1 MIVLSNQRFDFLIV
15 AVYRSDVRGCCSQFR
30 RSIAFLLFHHCHA
43 ELGTYNHQRDD
54 ECAFINAAF
63 GLDWQ
68 RLSNKE
74 QATMAHVLRVA
85 FLTVGLCI
93 ALSSAA
99 AAQTE
104 TMGETTVLN
113 AADSQNGNL
122 LLAQEATLS
131 AAGTLQ
137 SLSFYVT
144 QATGTLVLGVYTV
157 TPSGMP
163 GTLVAQTA
171 EFTPANGWN
180 VASTT
185 TNPTLQAG
193 NYYLAYFPSSSGLS
207 FVKENNTGNCYYSA
221 LQFTAILPQT
231 FNGGPNNCT
240 PTEWSFYATLNT
252 APLAPTLTLTDS
264 PASPSVLASAVT
276 GTVVTTLMATWSDGT
291 AFSGTL
297 GFAQPNTNDGGLFA
311 LNGNQVVVN
320 GSLASLGGTT
330 QQVTVAATQ
339 SSTVVPLN
347 VSIVVTAPSVAPPP
361 PPPVTSGDPTSG
373 VLPAYNDAYAN
384 WSRAG
389 LLSVGGIPNRTT
401 VCATVSPSGG
411 DDFTTIQNALNACPA
426 GQVVMLAP
434 GAFSFQ
440 IADLPLQIS
449 TGVTLRGA
457 GNCNGTS
464 SPYCQSSIAVSN
476 GALAYT
482 GGMCGTSTS
491 SEGACP
497 NGGPPVIE
505 IAPVA
510 PNYNYSWDTCGNT
523 GGSTGTGCGATALT
537 ADAAQGQ
544 TTISVASTAGFS
556 VGQVVLIDEASGA
569 AWQTDPVGPNLYGQ
583 VWAAPDWLSTSGSP
597 ATGRVQWAKF
607 GNNSGDFN
615 AGQFPYTAGSPGCW
629 YSYCDRATA
638 ELHVVAAIGAGAI
651 TFDSPLTVAFRQS
664 GGHNAQVYNTLY
676 ASNTAQGNPISFL
689 QYAGLENISVLRGT
703 SGGVGMEFCQ
713 YCWMRNVEV
722 GDWYGGGVDVAY
734 SIRSELNTIYVH
746 HAWDSVNNGGEY
758 PIAIDAASTELLL
771 TNSIT
776 NFAGKGMVARAGGAG
791 SVVSYNYQ
799 DDTMYDA
806 ESGIGDYWVDMGT
819 NGSHYS
825 GAHHILFEGNWG
837 DNLDNDNT
845 HGNQVYLTYFRNWGT
860 ALRSPFIDPSI
871 GKEVND
877 AAGLGYACGT
887 SGPSGC
893 SPNAPGPLRASGPMM
908 HDYWFA
914 FVGNV
919 LGTAGVSIAA
929 NNWTYQGSYAVNPAI
944 WMMGWNADANNPT
957 MSDPNFPA
965 FIFRH
970 GDYDYVNGGIAD
982 WTSGYSQ
989 TLPNSFYLASAPAS
1003 FSAGAACT
1011 YPWPWVTPTGTSQIQ
1026 ANSCG
1031 GSGLPAKARFDAGA
1045 PFSQP

>member
-1 MIVLSNQRFDFLIV
+1 
-15 AVYRSDVRGCCSQFR
+15 
-30 RSIAFLLFHHCHA
+30 
-43 ELGTYNHQRDD
+43 
-54 ECAFINAAF
+54 
-63 GLDWQ
+63 
-68 RLSNKE
+68 
-74 QATMAHVLRVA
+74 MARVLRVA
-85 FLTVGLCI
+85 LLTIGLCV
-93 ALSSAA
+93 ALSFAA
-99 AAQTE
+99 SAQTA
-104 TMGETTVLN
+104 TMGETTVLA
-113 AADSQNGNL
+113 AADSENGNL
-122 LLAQEATLS
+122 LVAQEATLS
-131 AAGTLQ
+131 AAGSLQ

-171 EFTPANGWN
+171 AFTPANGWN

-185 TNPTLQAG
+185 TNPTLQPG
-193 NYYLAYFPSSSGLS
+193 NYYLAYFPSSGGLS
-207 FVKENNTGNCYYSA
+207 FVKENNTGNCYNYA
-221 LQFTAILPQT
+221 LPFTTILPQT

-240 PTEWSFYATLNT
+240 PTEWSFYATLVTTT
-252 APLAPTLTLTDS
+252 APAAPATLSLTDS
-264 PASPSVLASAVT
+264 PASPSVLANAAT
-276 GTVVTTLMATWSDGT
+276 GTVVTTLMASWSDGST
-291 AFSGTL
+291 FTGTL
-297 GFAQPNTNDGGLFA
+297 GFVQPNTNDGGLFA

-339 SSTVVPLN
+339 SSTVVPLT
-347 VSIVVTAPSVAPPP
+347 VSIPVTAVTTQAPPP
-361 PPPVTSGDPTSG
+361 PPPAVTGNDPTSG
-373 VLPAYNDAYAN
+373 VLPAYNDAYPN
-384 WSRAG
+384 WSKAG

-401 VCATVSPSGG
+401 VCATVNPSGG
-411 DDFTTIQNALNACPA
+411 DDFTAIQNALNACPA

-434 GAFSFQ
+434 GAFSFS

-449 TGVTLRGA
+449 NGVTLRGA

-510 PNYNYSWDTCGNT
+510 PGYNYSWAQCGNT
-523 GGSTGTGCGATALT
+523 GNATGLNCGAIALT

-544 TTISVASTAGFS
+544 TTISVASTNGFS

-583 VWAAPDWLSTSGSP
+583 VWAAADWLSTSGSP

-607 GNNSGDFN
+607 SNGTGDF
-615 AGQFPYTAGSPGCW
+615 ASGQLPSTAGSSGCW
-629 YSYCDRATA
+629 YSYCDRPTA
-638 ELHVVAAIGAGAI
+638 ELHVIAAVGSGTL
-651 TFDSPLTVAFRQS
+651 TFDSPLTVAFRVS
-664 GGHNAQVYNTLY
+664 HTAQVYPGLY
-676 ASNTAQGNPISFL
+676 NNQSGTGTPIPLLQNASV
-689 QYAGLENISVLRGT
+689 ENLSVLRGT
-703 SGGVGMEFCQ
+703 SGGVSMLFCE
-713 YCWMRNVEV
+713 YCWLKNVEV

-758 PIAIDAASTELLL
+758 PIAIDSASTELLL

-819 NGSHYS
+819 GGSHYS
-825 GAHHILFEGNWG
+825 AAHHMLFEGNWA

-860 ALRSPFIDPSI
+860 GLRSPFTDPSI
-871 GKEVND
+871 GKQVND
-877 AAGLGYACGT
+877 ATGTAYACGT

-893 SPNAPGPLRASGPMM
+893 SPNGPGPLRAAGPMM
-908 HDYWFA
+908 HDYWLA
-914 FVGNV
+914 YVGNV
-919 LGTAGVSIAA
+919 LGTPVVSKG
-929 NNWTYQGSYAVNPAI
+929 WTYQGSFAVNPAI
-944 WMMGWNADANNPT
+944 WMLGWNSDASNSAT
-957 MSDPNFPA
+957 SDPNLSGGA

-970 GDYDYVNGGIAD
+970 GDYDYVNGAIAD
-982 WTSGYSQ
+982 WTAGFSQ

-1031 GSGLPAKARFDAGA
+1031 GDGLPAKARWVAGT